1 MPILNVHGKQ
11 AVLPNYDYSIKYW
24 PILTDLIKKEIGN
37 SEIKDPNSVE
47 VLLKDCFTK
56 LCNILND
63 KINSEKRASFYI
75 FCKNLHEDSIELWL
89 LQTQEKSLDINEED
103 FAVSR
108 RILKIILEQSTK
120 IELIGC
126 QNFKVEINTNI
137 DYFTEFLEEVL
148 YIGTWCFT
156 LSEYIAKSQLF
167 PFSTGIKIENN
178 ELNVLT
184 YQPYPEL
191 FSFIFNELPKHNSK
205 IVLSD
210 SIIEFKEI
218 IRDNYGVSYDDLSQ
232 FINQQIIQPE
242 YRFGIAKLDGMIEEI
257 SNQVGCNAEFIQ
269 DFYSGL
275 TVSKSNCLPIENCF
289 YNNQDENRH
298 IFRPILELSIDGKLY
313 NIIGH
318 YKWLES
324 MTLLTTNSF
333 PFGLFPNE
341 WKKHKELKRFIHKV
355 DNTHDKLLE
364 NPITEILN
372 DKNFL
377 NDSNLESFVQ
387 PNGININIKQDIG
400 DIDILF
406 IDQEYKLIYV
416 CECKHNRSRFD
427 MNNWKRDYSNFKTK
441 YESQLARKTEWAE
454 NNKDVIQTHFNCTK
468 NINVDLSEYDVRG
481 IFIINAPTVYMF
493 NGSYRAFTIK
503 DIVDLLN
510 REYRDVKFEFTNED
524 TEEKTIIEY
533 PYFDNV
539 RLKFG

>member
-1 MPILNVHGKQ
+1 MSILNIHNKQ
-11 AVLPNYDYSIKYW
+11 AVLPNYTFKDRYW
-24 PILTDLIKKEIGN
+24 PLLTSLIYEEVRNSVIKKPA
-37 SEIKDPNSVE
+37 KVE
-47 VLLKDCFTK
+47 ELLKKCFTK
-56 LCNILND
+56 LCGILEV
-63 KINSEKRASFYI
+63 KIKSEKRASFYI

-89 LQTQEKSLDINEED
+89 LQTQNKSLGINEED

-120 IELIGC
+120 LELKGC
-126 QNFKVEINTNI
+126 LNFENEINSNI
-137 DYFTEFLEEVL
+137 EFYTQFLEELL
-148 YIGTWCFT
+148 YIGTWCYT
-156 LSEYIAKSQLF
+156 LSEYIARSQLF
-167 PFSTGIKIENN
+167 PYSTGIKIEDN

-184 YQPYPEL
+184 FQPYPEL
-191 FSFIFNELPKHNSK
+191 FSYIFHELPKHNSN

-218 IRDNYGVSYDDLSQ
+218 INDNYGVTYDDLSQ

-242 YRFGIAKLDGMIEEI
+242 YRFGISKLDDLINEI
-257 SNQVGCNAEFIQ
+257 TKEINCNAGFVR

-275 TVSKSNCLPIENCF
+275 TVDKLNCLPIENCF

-298 IFRPILELSIDGKLY
+298 IFRPILELSIDGKTY

-318 YKWLES
+318 HKWLES

-341 WKKHKELKRFIHKV
+341 WKKHKQLKSFIHKI

-364 NPITEILN
+364 NPITKILN
-372 DKNFL
+372 DKGFL
-377 NDSNLESFVQ
+377 NDSNLESFKK
-387 PNGININIKQDIG
+387 PNGININIKQDVG

-427 MNNWKRDYSNFKTK
+427 MNNWKRDYKNFKDK
-441 YESQLARKTEWAE
+441 YENQLTRKIDWA
-454 NNKDVIQTHFNCTK
+454 NSNKGTIQTHFKCTK
-468 NINVDLSEYDVRG
+468 NINIDLSEYNVRG

-493 NGSYRAFTIK
+493 NGTFRAFTIK
-503 DIVDLLN
+503 DVIDLVN
-510 REYRDVKFEFTNED
+510 REYVDVKFEFTNEE
-524 TEEKTIIEY
+524 TKEKTIIEY

-539 RLKFG
+539 RLKFE